1 MEGGIFLLLGTNLGD
16 RLSNL
21 EEAITRIGSVTRR
34 SSVYETGAWGKT
46 EQPEFLNQVIEIKS
60 DLDPR
65 ELLQKILDIEI
76 AMGRVRVEK
85 WGTRLIDIDIL
96 FYRNEIIDEA
106 ELIIP
111 HPQIQNRRFTL
122 EPLNELAPDLEHPIL
137 KKTIRQLLDE
147 CNDPL
152 PVKRLQHQR

>member
-65 ELLQKILDIEI
+65 ELLLKILDIEI

-106 ELIIP
+106 ELKIP